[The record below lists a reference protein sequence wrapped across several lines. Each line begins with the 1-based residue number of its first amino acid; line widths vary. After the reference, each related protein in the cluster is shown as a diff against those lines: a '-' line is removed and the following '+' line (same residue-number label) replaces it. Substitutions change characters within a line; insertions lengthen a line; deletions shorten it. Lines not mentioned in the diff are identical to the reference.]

1 MESFESFMA
10 NLAKERSTSNIENN
24 PISESIVSDTVIEK
38 PNTTITEESTKTIEP
53 IIESKTITPIVEEPV
68 TGYKI
73 YRDKTETFICDME
86 ISGANPANSKA
97 RIIIESTD
105 MTYMFEG
112 TIDDKGHCEI
122 PLRKMNF
129 LSENEIGKIK
139 LEVIADDM
147 VFNPWEDT
155 FLATNFKKVTVKIT
169 ESVDN
174 TPKIGV
180 RISNIR

>member
-1 MESFESFMA
+1 MESFETFMA
-10 NLAKERSTSNIENN
+10 KLAKERSTEPIENE
-24 PISESIVSDTVIEK
+24 PVLETVVIDEK
-38 PNTTITEESTKTIEP
+38 PEINTPPIREPQKIQES
-53 IIESKTITPIVEEPV
+53 ITPIVEEPI
-68 TGYKI
+68 TGYKVF
-73 YRDKTETFICDME
+73 RDKTETFICDME

-97 RIIIESTD
+97 RVIIESSD

-129 LSENEIGKIK
+129 LTENEIGKIK

-155 FLATNFKKVTVKIT
+155 FVATSSKKVTVKVT
-169 ESVDN
+169 ESVE
-174 TPKIGV
+174 TAPKVGV

>member
-1 MESFESFMA
+1 MESFETFMA
-10 NLAKERSTSNIENN
+10 KLAKERSTESIENE
-24 PISESIVSDTVIEK
+24 PVLETVVINEK
-38 PNTTITEESTKTIEP
+38 PEINTLPIKEPQKIQESMAL
-53 IIESKTITPIVEEPV
+53 IVEEPV
-68 TGYKI
+68 TGYKVF
-73 YRDKTETFICDME
+73 RDKTETFICDME

-97 RIIIESTD
+97 RVIIESSD

-129 LSENEIGKIK
+129 LTENEIGKIK

-155 FLATNFKKVTVKIT
+155 FVATSSKKVTVKVT
-169 ESVDN
+169 ESVE
-174 TPKIGV
+174 TAPKVGV

>member
-1 MESFESFMA
+1 MESFETFMA
-10 NLAKERSTSNIENN
+10 KLAKERSTEPIENEPVLETVVIDEKPEIN
-24 PISESIVSDTVIEK
+24 TPPIKEPQKIQESIA
-38 PNTTITEESTKTIEP
+38 
-53 IIESKTITPIVEEPV
+53 PIVEEPV
-68 TGYKI
+68 TGYKVF
-73 YRDKTETFICDME
+73 RDKTETFICDME

-97 RIIIESTD
+97 RVIIESSD

-129 LSENEIGKIK
+129 LTENEIGKIK

-155 FLATNFKKVTVKIT
+155 FVATSSKKVTVKVT
-169 ESVDN
+169 ESVE
-174 TPKIGV
+174 TAPKVGV

>member
-1 MESFESFMA
+1 MESFETFMA
-10 NLAKERSTSNIENN
+10 KLAKERSTKSIENEPVLETVVIDEKPEIN
-24 PISESIVSDTVIEK
+24 TPPIREPQKIQESIA
-38 PNTTITEESTKTIEP
+38 
-53 IIESKTITPIVEEPV
+53 PIVEEPV
-68 TGYKI
+68 TGYKVF
-73 YRDKTETFICDME
+73 RDKTETFICDME

-97 RIIIESTD
+97 RVIIESTD

-112 TIDDKGHCEI
+112 TIDDRGHCEI

-155 FLATNFKKVTVKIT
+155 FVATSSKKVTVKVT
-169 ESVDN
+169 ESVE
-174 TPKIGV
+174 TAPKVGV

>member
-1 MESFESFMA
+1 MESFETFMA
-10 NLAKERSTSNIENN
+10 KLAKERSTEPIENEPVLETVVIDEKPEIN
-24 PISESIVSDTVIEK
+24 TPPIKEPQKIQESIA
-38 PNTTITEESTKTIEP
+38 
-53 IIESKTITPIVEEPV
+53 PIVEEPV
-68 TGYKI
+68 TGYKVF
-73 YRDKTETFICDME
+73 RDKTETFICDME

-97 RIIIESTD
+97 RVIIESSD

-112 TIDDKGHCEI
+112 TIDDRGHCEI

-129 LSENEIGKIK
+129 LTENEIGKIK

-155 FLATNFKKVTVKIT
+155 FVATSSKKVTVKVT
-169 ESVDN
+169 ESVE
-174 TPKIGV
+174 TAPKVGV

>member
-1 MESFESFMA
+1 MESFETFMA
-10 NLAKERSTSNIENN
+10 KLAKERSTEPIENE
-24 PISESIVSDTVIEK
+24 PILETVVIDEKPEINTPPIKEPQKIQESIA
-38 PNTTITEESTKTIEP
+38 
-53 IIESKTITPIVEEPV
+53 PIVEEPV
-68 TGYKI
+68 TGYKVF
-73 YRDKTETFICDME
+73 RDKTETFICDME

-97 RIIIESTD
+97 RVIIESTD

-112 TIDDKGHCEI
+112 TIDDRGHCEI

-129 LSENEIGKIK
+129 LTENEIGKIK

-155 FLATNFKKVTVKIT
+155 FVATSSKKVTVKVT
-169 ESVDN
+169 ESVE
-174 TPKIGV
+174 TAPKVGV

>member
-1 MESFESFMA
+1 MESFETFMA
-10 NLAKERSTSNIENN
+10 NLAKERSAEPIENEPVLETVVIDEKPEIN
-24 PISESIVSDTVIEK
+24 TSPIKEPQKIQESIA
-38 PNTTITEESTKTIEP
+38 
-53 IIESKTITPIVEEPV
+53 PIVEDPV
-68 TGYKI
+68 TGYKVF
-73 YRDKTETFICDME
+73 RDKTETFICDME

-97 RIIIESTD
+97 RVIIESSD

-155 FLATNFKKVTVKIT
+155 FVATSSKKVTVKVT
-169 ESVDN
+169 ESVE
-174 TPKIGV
+174 TAPKVGV

>member
-1 MESFESFMA
+1 MESFETFMA
-10 NLAKERSTSNIENN
+10 KLAKERSTESIENEPVLETVVIDEKPEIN
-24 PISESIVSDTVIEK
+24 TPPIREPQKIQESIA
-38 PNTTITEESTKTIEP
+38 
-53 IIESKTITPIVEEPV
+53 PIVEEPV
-68 TGYKI
+68 TGYKVF
-73 YRDKTETFICDME
+73 RDKTETFICDME

-97 RIIIESTD
+97 RVIIESSD

-112 TIDDKGHCEI
+112 TIDDRGHCEI

-155 FLATNFKKVTVKIT
+155 FVATSSKKVTVKVT
-169 ESVDN
+169 ESVE
-174 TPKIGV
+174 TAPKVGV

>member
-1 MESFESFMA
+1 MESFETFMA
-10 NLAKERSTSNIENN
+10 NLAKERSTESIENEPVLETVVIDEKPEIN
-24 PISESIVSDTVIEK
+24 TPPIRESQKIQESIA
-38 PNTTITEESTKTIEP
+38 
-53 IIESKTITPIVEEPV
+53 PIVEEPV
-68 TGYKI
+68 TGYKVF
-73 YRDKTETFICDME
+73 RDKTETFICDME

-97 RIIIESTD
+97 RVIIESSD

-155 FLATNFKKVTVKIT
+155 FVATSSKKVTVKVT
-169 ESVDN
+169 ESVE
-174 TPKIGV
+174 TAPKVGV